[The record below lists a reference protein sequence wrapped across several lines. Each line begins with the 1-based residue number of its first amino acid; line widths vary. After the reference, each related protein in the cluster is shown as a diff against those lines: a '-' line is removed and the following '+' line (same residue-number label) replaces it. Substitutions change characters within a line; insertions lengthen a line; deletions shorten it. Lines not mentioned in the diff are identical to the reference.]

1 MAYRVNEIFYSIQAE
16 GHWAGRPAVFVRFSG
31 CNLNCSF
38 CDTNHEPYME
48 MTKAQIEKTVDELD
62 PSGRAMVVFTGG
74 EPTLQL
80 KNEEPLLEGRYRAI
94 ETNGIL
100 EAPNWVDWT
109 TVSPK
114 TKPENSNDWFRM
126 SELKVLYGQFDNAYL
141 VELGEKAK
149 REGVE
154 LYIQPMANKDD
165 TFDILPALEFA
176 KGHPDWRLSIQYHKI
191 FKIR

>member
-1 MAYRVNEIFYSIQAE
+1 
-16 GHWAGRPAVFVRFSG
+16 
-31 CNLNCSF
+31 
-38 CDTNHEPYME
+38 
-48 MTKAQIEKTVDELD
+48 
-62 PSGRAMVVFTGG
+62 MVVFTGG

-100 EAPNWVDWT
+100 EPPNWVEWI

-114 TKPENSNDWFRM
+114 LKLANPTGAWFKM
-126 SELKVLYGQFDNAYL
+126 NELKVLYGEFDNAYL

-149 REGVE
+149 KEGIE

-165 TFDILPALEFA
+165 TFDIMPALEFA
-176 KGHPDWRLSIQYHKI
+176 KGHPDWTLSIQYHKL